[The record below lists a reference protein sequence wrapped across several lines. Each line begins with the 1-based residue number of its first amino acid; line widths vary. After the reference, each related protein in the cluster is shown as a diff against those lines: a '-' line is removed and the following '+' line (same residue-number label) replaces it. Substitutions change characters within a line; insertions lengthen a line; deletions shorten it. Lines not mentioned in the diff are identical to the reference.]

1 MNLRPSGYEHDELI
15 FRKFLKTRNLRYH
28 NGLAVFFHDQ
38 HVDHGDHDEHDLA
51 TFWLQWH
58 ECASEKSAHPI
69 AVCDH
74 RGVSPTTDFQVG
86 SSVATIGPKIVWTKQ
101 GAGSPYRHYGCKHFR
116 VTYTRPAWGVPNALR
131 DGGLLGYL
139 CHADE
144 NCPAFGRKETR
155 GEPLGR
161 KHLERRRESAGRIG
175 YITTTWGLAP
185 G

>member
-1 MNLRPSGYEHDELI
+1 M
-15 FRKFLKTRNLRYH
+15 
-28 NGLAVFFHDQ
+28 
-38 HVDHGDHDEHDLA
+38 
-51 TFWLQWH
+51 
-58 ECASEKSAHPI
+58 
-69 AVCDH
+69 
-74 RGVSPTTDFQVG
+74 
-86 SSVATIGPKIVWTKQ
+86 ATIGPKIVWAKQ